1 MQEYIF
7 VLGRDPKLSLL
18 EIVSYLRSMKIPFE
32 LRDHNRDAAVFSL
45 PDINFNELIDRL
57 GGTIKISRIVC
68 KGVEDKCIDGIIS
81 SIVVNKVIISVLSL
95 SNPANLKD
103 KLLYNLKRKLRNQ
116 DIKFIIKSD
125 LQPSKLI
132 RLGILKKGF
141 DLVIFKDFIAQ
152 TICISNPKLYEK
164 RDKQRPN
171 NDFLRGTSIRLS
183 KILLNISGVKKD
195 DTVLDPFCGL
205 GIIIEEGLFLGFNV
219 VGVEIDS
226 NAIKKA
232 NQNLGYFTL
241 RYKLKKSFKIIN
253 ADSRKIGQLLKASDF
268 DCIVS
273 EPYFGPYIKKI
284 YTISQAKELSLELER
299 LYNTFFSSLA
309 KIIKKQNIV
318 MIFPEFK
325 TTQGIIIGPDI
336 KKILHSNGF
345 LINKPLDIVDIPLE
359 YYNPNSKIIRKIY
372 IVNKN

>member
-18 EIVSYLRSMKIPFE
+18 EIVSYLRSMEIPFK
-32 LRDHNRDAAVFSL
+32 LRDHNRDAAVFFL

-57 GGTIKISRIVC
+57 GGTIKICRVVC
-68 KGVEDKCIDGIIS
+68 KGVDDKSIDDIIS
-81 SIVVNKVIISVLSL
+81 SIMVNKVIISVLSL
-95 SNPANLKD
+95 SDFSNLKD
-103 KLLYNLKRKLRNQ
+103 KLLYNIKGKLRNQ

-125 LQPSKLI
+125 MQPSKLI
-132 RLGILKKGF
+132 RLDILKKGF

-152 TICISNPKLYEK
+152 TICISNPKFYEK

-183 KILLNISGVKKD
+183 KILLNISGIKKG

-219 VGVEIDS
+219 LGLEIDS

-232 NQNLGYFTL
+232 NQNLSYFSL
-241 RYKLKKSFKIIN
+241 RYKLKNSFRIIN
-253 ADSRKIGQLLKASDF
+253 ADSRKVGQLLKASDF
-268 DCIVS
+268 NSIVS
-273 EPYFGPYIKKI
+273 EPYFGPYIKKT
-284 YTISQAKELSLELER
+284 YTVTQAKELSLELER

-309 KIIKKQNIV
+309 KIIRKQNIV
-318 MIFPEFK
+318 MIFPQFK

-345 LINKPLDIVDIPLE
+345 IINRPLDTVDIPLE

-372 IVNKN
+372 IINKN